1 MEREQSQTK
10 RNEKEH
16 ENDLRSVSMFF
27 VVLHRTQ
34 TISEQVVV
42 EVLRESR
49 ALLRVDLKVVYPCF
63 TRNTGS
69 EITSNTRKRF
79 LFTNTKSNYFSC
91 TTNAFSDMY
100 ADARITTL
108 TEKCA
113 VVKITRKGNHATS
126 LDEDSE
132 RENEP
137 C

>member
-16 ENDLRSVSMFF
+16 ENDLGSVSMFF

-79 LFTNTKSNYFSC
+79 LFTNTKTLITFHAQQIHFLTC
-91 TTNAFSDMY
+91 TQMRAL
-100 ADARITTL
+100 R
-108 TEKCA
+108 
-113 VVKITRKGNHATS
+113 H
-126 LDEDSE
+126 
-132 RENEP
+132 
-137 C
+137 